1 MADVNFI
8 KSTPGLLM
16 ILEMVG
22 AIVAIACGASAYF
35 TEVSS
40 GNEWKTYIFSASC
53 ITLIIIFIL
62 FVVIV
67 LQKLWDEKMLLGAL
81 FLCTLI
87 MIVAVVLIFVKSNN
101 FINTENVAFVMTIL
115 TTILL
120 IVHIL
125 VKLGLVKA

>member
-16 ILEMVG
+16 ILEMIG
-22 AIVAIACGASAYF
+22 AIVAIACGASKNFPKGDEYYQ
-35 TEVSS
+35 
-40 GNEWKTYIFSASC
+40 YIFSASC

-62 FVVIV
+62 FLLIV
-67 LQKLWDEKMLLGAL
+67 LQKLADEKMLLGGL
-81 FLCTLI
+81 FLCAVI
-87 MIVAVVLIFVKSNN
+87 MIVAVVLIFVHTKIIDAT
-101 FINTENVAFVMTIL
+101 FIALVMTIL

-125 VKLGLVKA
+125 IKLGFVKA